1 MPVSRL
7 KRINSPRNIITKHN
21 NVDKVKIPKL
31 SREKTG
37 HTKKELKMAY
47 FSRESLKNGKL
58 GRSSNGGDGVWGW
71 QTSLLQSHLPAKNN
85 YKTWKK
91 FFRFFFKCLWKY
103 QRQKR
108 PGEPKF

>member
-1 MPVSRL
+1 MPVSGL

-31 SREKTG
+31 SRENTG
-37 HTKKELKMAY
+37 HTKNKELKTAY

-85 YKTWKK
+85 
-91 FFRFFFKCLWKY
+91 
-103 QRQKR
+103 
-108 PGEPKF
+108 